1 MTVRLSVVR
10 YLNTKPL
17 VYGLEQGLVPHRFS
31 LSYDVPSVCASRV
44 KSGEA
49 DLGLIPSIEFA
60 RLPTPGAIIPTIAI
74 ASYGPVASIFL
85 YHRVPLESIRTVAL
99 DTSSRTSVALTH
111 ILLKDRYGVD
121 FTPMEQEPILD
132 NMLAVADAALI
143 IGDPALESVDRPEPR
158 LDLGQAWTEL
168 TGLPFVY
175 AFWAGQPDAVS
186 PGDIRALIASKATGL
201 ANLDTITKQYARTHA
216 RSAAFYLSYLKDHL
230 YFELGTRELQGLT
243 EFYRRAFRLG
253 LIETEAILRFFPT

>member
-1 MTVRLSVVR
+1 MTVRLSVVC

-49 DLGLIPSIEFA
+49 DIGLIPSIEFA
-60 RLPTPGAIIPTIAI
+60 RLPTPGAIVPTIAI
-74 ASYGPVASIFL
+74 ASHGPVASIFL
-85 YHRVPLESIRTVAL
+85 FHKVPVKSIRTVAV

-111 ILLKDRYGVD
+111 IILNDFYGVD
-121 FTPMEQEPILD
+121 FTPVQHEPVLD
-132 NMLAVADAALI
+132 NMLANADAAMI
-143 IGDPALESVDRPEPR
+143 IGDPALESVDRVEPR
-158 LDLGQAWTEL
+158 IDLGQAWTEL

-186 PGDIRALIASKATGL
+186 PEDVRALIASKATGL
-201 ANLDTITKQYARTHA
+201 ANLHTITDRYARTHA
-216 RSAAFYLSYLKDHL
+216 RPAAFYHAYLKDHL
-230 YFELGTRELQGLT
+230 YFDFGTREIRGVT
-243 EFYRRAFRLG
+243 EFYRRAHRLG
-253 LIETEAILRFFPT
+253 LIQAEPILRFYPV